1 MINIP
6 LEAITA
12 IGISFASIHTPY
24 SGQNQTNPGIH
35 LEIDNARMGYYRN
48 SRNDNTAYVGY
59 SLPILD
65 TRTIRVGVMVA
76 LCSGYNSPVCGGV
89 EFVVG
94 QHLAVMVVPPVK
106 FTRDDETHDSPLTF
120 GFALRFPL

>member
-12 IGISFASIHTPY
+12 IAFSFASIHTPY
-24 SGQNQTNPGIH
+24 GGQNQTNPGIH
-35 LEIDNARMGYYRN
+35 LEIDNARLGYYRN

-59 SLPILD
+59 SVPFISTKELRI
-65 TRTIRVGVMVA
+65 GGMVA
-76 LCSGYNSPVCGGV
+76 LCSGYNSPVCGGL
-89 EFVVG
+89 ELVVG

-106 FTRDDETHDSPLTF
+106 FTRNNETHDSPLTF
-120 GFALRFPL
+120 GFAFRVPL